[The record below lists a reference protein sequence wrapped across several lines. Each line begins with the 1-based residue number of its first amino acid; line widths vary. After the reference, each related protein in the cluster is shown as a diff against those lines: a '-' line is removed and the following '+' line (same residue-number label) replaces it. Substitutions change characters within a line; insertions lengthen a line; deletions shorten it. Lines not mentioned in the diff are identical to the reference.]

1 MKHLA
6 AALLIVTVFS
16 GCLPDPNRKAG
27 DPPSTAVAAVSL
39 KDLGEALAQWV
50 ESGECETTDEF
61 FKAAERAGK
70 RLGLDVSGLGEAP
83 DRTKIDDALKA
94 QLAAKARSLR

>member
-6 AALLIVTVFS
+6 AALLCVTVFS
-16 GCLPDPNRKAG
+16 GCLTDPNRKVG
-27 DPPSTAVAAVSL
+27 DSPSTAAAAVSA
-39 KDLGEALAQWV
+39 KELGEALAQWV

-70 RLGLDVSGLGEAP
+70 RLGVDVSGLGEAP
-83 DRTKIDDALKA
+83 DRTKIDDTLKSE
-94 QLAAKARSLR
+94 LAAKARSLR